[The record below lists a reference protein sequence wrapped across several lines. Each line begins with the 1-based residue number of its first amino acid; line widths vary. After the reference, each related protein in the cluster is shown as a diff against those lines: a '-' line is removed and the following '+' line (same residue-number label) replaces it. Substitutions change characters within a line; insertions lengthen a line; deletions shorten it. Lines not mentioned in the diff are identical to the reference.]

1 MDAVREPL
9 EGCAKRHRHHSLQ
22 ASVGVHQVRTVVSRV
37 ARKSS
42 EQTRHRPAGKR
53 HVAREDQN
61 GGIVIGVSLLEH
73 VEPCPQT
80 GDRPTAG
87 RLLQDSGHT
96 VPAPLRRSDD
106 HRRSRVCRC
115 VQHAVDQCTTG
126 ENDLSLVGPPSRRP

>member
-9 EGCAKRHRHHSLQ
+9 EGCAKRRTPVDRHHALQ
-22 ASVGVHQVRTVVSRV
+22 ASVGGHQVRTVVSRV

-80 GDRPTAG
+80 GDRA
-87 RLLQDSGHT
+87 
-96 VPAPLRRSDD
+96 
-106 HRRSRVCRC
+106 HRR
-115 VQHAVDQCTTG
+115 AVAPG
-126 ENDLSLVGPPSRRP
+126 L